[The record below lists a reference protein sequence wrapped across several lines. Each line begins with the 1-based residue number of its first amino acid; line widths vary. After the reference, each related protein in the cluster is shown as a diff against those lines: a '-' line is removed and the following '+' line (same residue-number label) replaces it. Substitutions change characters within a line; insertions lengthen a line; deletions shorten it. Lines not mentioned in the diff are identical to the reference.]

1 MPLALSDA
9 EIDAVMSA
17 AKPIP
22 PERRDEFLRVVA
34 DALAQAGEIGP
45 GSLHRLLIGMQR
57 AFFDPPNLDG
67 AEEDSARTALLCRA
81 NFCDP
86 VTPTETALPG

>member
-22 PERRDEFLRVVA
+22 PERRDEFLRAVA

-57 AFFDPPNLDG
+57 AFFDSPNLDG
-67 AEEDSARTALLCRA
+67 AEEEPQPRRLARGGNYR
-81 NFCDP
+81 
-86 VTPTETALPG
+86 